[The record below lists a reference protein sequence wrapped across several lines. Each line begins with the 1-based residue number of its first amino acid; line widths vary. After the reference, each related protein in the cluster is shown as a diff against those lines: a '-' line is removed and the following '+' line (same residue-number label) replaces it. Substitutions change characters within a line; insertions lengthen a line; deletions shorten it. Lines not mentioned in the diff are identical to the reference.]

1 VGIISLI
8 TLWSGTDSMN
18 FFETDATLRY
28 PIGYRNAEAAFFLMA
43 LIPAVTLATSR
54 EVDWRVR
61 GALVGA
67 GTLMLELAILAESRG
82 SVFAA
87 FLGVAVFI
95 AVHPDR
101 LRILG
106 WLAMVIAP
114 ALIALPW
121 LLDVFRSDL
130 GNTPGTIPLL
140 HHACVAMAI
149 TSAAAV
155 VAGCVAARAGRNV
168 ELPPRLRTGISRA
181 LLVCLAA
188 VVVAGCVALARAD
201 GGPGGFVSS
210 RVNELGTTSPDLNG
224 RSSRFGIDLHTE
236 RGDLWRVALDDFAAH
251 PVDGLGSGGYRF
263 SYLLHRRSDVQPEDP
278 HSVELLMAS
287 ELGIPGILLFGAFL
301 IGAVIAVIQARRL
314 GPSAAALAA
323 GALGMTAY
331 WFAHASVDWFWSYSA
346 ITLPVPFALG
356 AAAAPLLRSETVGGP
371 SPLRTGFAV
380 AGAVLALTMVPF
392 FLSARYTDSAIRG
405 WRTDLPRAYTDLRRA
420 ADLNPWSTRAL
431 EAEAVIATENH
442 DRTRAIRAVDEGLE
456 RIPHEWLLYFLKAK
470 AVGRSDPAAA
480 RSALARA
487 KELNPT
493 DPQIDELATALG
505 VGS

>member
-1 VGIISLI
+1 
-8 TLWSGTDSMN
+8 
-18 FFETDATLRY
+18 
-28 PIGYRNAEAAFFLMA
+28 
-43 LIPAVTLATSR
+43 
-54 EVDWRVR
+54 
-61 GALVGA
+61 
-67 GTLMLELAILAESRG
+67 
-82 SVFAA
+82 
-87 FLGVAVFI
+87 
-95 AVHPDR
+95 
-101 LRILG
+101 
-106 WLAMVIAP
+106 
-114 ALIALPW
+114 
-121 LLDVFRSDL
+121 
-130 GNTPGTIPLL
+130 
-140 HHACVAMAI
+140 
-149 TSAAAV
+149 
-155 VAGCVAARAGRNV
+155 
-168 ELPPRLRTGISRA
+168 
-181 LLVCLAA
+181 
-188 VVVAGCVALARAD
+188 
-201 GGPGGFVSS
+201 
-210 RVNELGTTSPDLNG
+210 
-224 RSSRFGIDLHTE
+224 
-236 RGDLWRVALDDFAAH
+236 VALDDFAAH

-470 AVGRSDPAAA
+470 AVGRSDPAVA